1 MDDFLMA
8 NRVFSLLRGVIFG
21 EGLRFFVVELEAK
34 LEEEYVPI
42 ITVTWSSESQ
52 SQRVVFDEK
61 PSLLLVSDLTDWSVS
76 IWFLDQ
82 SSKQFEY

>member
-8 NRVFSLLRGVIFG
+8 NRVFSFLRGVIFG

>member
-1 MDDFLMA
+1 MEDFLMA
-8 NRVFSLLRGVIFG
+8 NRVFSHLRGVIFG
-21 EGLRFFVVELEAK
+21 EGFRFFVVELDAK

-42 ITVTWSSESQ
+42 ITVTWSSESL

-61 PSLLLVSDLTDWSVS
+61 PSLLLVRDLTDWSVS
-76 IWFLDQ
+76 IWFQDQ

>member
-42 ITVTWSSESQ
+42 ITVT
-52 SQRVVFDEK
+52 
-61 PSLLLVSDLTDWSVS
+61 
-76 IWFLDQ
+76 
-82 SSKQFEY
+82 